1 MTCECELSIIR
12 YMAKDK
18 LGLLK
23 SKGVNWRSLIFN
35 FETNEFRD
43 IKEVIKEV
51 KEKYSLEIK
60 EMDVYNWRKKL
71 KMEKKREEEQIRKNI
86 SAKKFLEE
94 VILKAIRQIDSV
106 TIADGI
112 KAAEILLKLGEGE
125 NPEEISEKI
134 KKILSE

>member
-1 MTCECELSIIR
+1 
-12 YMAKDK
+12 MAKDK

>member
-1 MTCECELSIIR
+1 LSIIR

>member
-1 MTCECELSIIR
+1 MSIIR